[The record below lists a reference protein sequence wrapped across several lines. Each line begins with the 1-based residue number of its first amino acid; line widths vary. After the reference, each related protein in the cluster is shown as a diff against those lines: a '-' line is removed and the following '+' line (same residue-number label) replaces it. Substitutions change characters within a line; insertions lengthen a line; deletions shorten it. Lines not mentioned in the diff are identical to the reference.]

1 MYLYNEMIKYKA
13 SKVIITVKRQH
24 TLQMVAVYWQCKRKK
39 KNKNKNKK
47 KTVPQRGGTV
57 PLRLRYLFT
66 RCTSL
71 GLLFLDF
78 QV

>member
-13 SKVIITVKRQH
+13 SKIIITVKRQH
-24 TLQMVAVYWQCKRKK
+24 TLQMVAVYQQRKR
-39 KNKNKNKK
+39 KNKK
-47 KTVPQRGGTV
+47 KTVPQKGGTV

-71 GLLFLDF
+71 GLLYLDF

>member
-13 SKVIITVKRQH
+13 SKIIITVKRQH
-24 TLQMVAVYWQCKRKK
+24 TLQMVAVCWQWKRK
-39 KNKNKNKK
+39 NKKNKK

>member
-13 SKVIITVKRQH
+13 SKIIITVKRQH
-24 TLQMVAVYWQCKRKK
+24 TLQMVAVYQQWKRKI
-39 KNKNKNKK
+39 KNKK
-47 KTVPQRGGTV
+47 KTVPQKGGTV